1 MLITINNKSSKE
13 RIVTCL
19 NDGKVDSYSI
29 EVDERI
35 EFECFE
41 DLAELECE
49 GTVYFVPT
57 VQDQKIYTLID
68 DKEIYRSRKQAD
80 VLYVLV
86 LVVMCSISILTLH
99 ANLLIMVLFLL
110 IQVLIIT
117 GIYRILKTEQSGEVI
132 FIER

>member
-19 NDGKVDSYSI
+19 SDGKVDSYSI
-29 EVDERI
+29 EVDEQI

-41 DLAELECE
+41 DLTELECE
-49 GTVYFVPT
+49 GTVHFVPT
-57 VQDQKIYTLID
+57 VEDQKIYTLID

-86 LVVMCSISILTLH
+86 LVVMCSISILTLY
-99 ANLLIMVLFLL
+99 ANLLIMGLFLL

-117 GIYRILKTEQSGEVI
+117 GIYRILKTEQSGEVV